1 MAKGAM
7 ALKLYYHPLASYCW
21 KVLIALYESET
32 PFETVLVNLGDA
44 NDRATLSKL
53 WPLLKFPVLV
63 DESSGQVVPE
73 SSIIIEYLA
82 QTQPKGRALL
92 PTDTASAL
100 ETRLMDRLFDQQIH
114 EPMQKHVGD
123 KLRPEDKRDPLGVE
137 QAHAQID
144 QAFDLLEQRLS
155 SRTWAA
161 GADFT
166 LADCAAA
173 PALYY
178 ANRIHPIPAARP
190 RLLAY
195 WEQLKAR
202 PSFARVF
209 REAEPYLHFFPG

>member
-1 MAKGAM
+1 M

-21 KVLIALYESET
+21 KVLIALYEGEV
-32 PFETVLVNLGDA
+32 PFETALVNLADP
-44 NDRATLSKL
+44 DERAALGKL

-63 DESSGQVVPE
+63 ESSGDVVPE

-82 QTQPKGRALL
+82 QTQPGASALL
-92 PTDTASAL
+92 PSDPATAR
-100 ETRLMDRLFDQQIH
+100 ETRLLDRFFDLQIH

-123 KLRPEDKRDPLGVE
+123 KLRPADKRDPFGVE
-137 QAHAQID
+137 QAHAQIE
-144 QAFDLLEQRLS
+144 QAYDLLEQRLS
-155 SRTWAA
+155 GRTWAV
-161 GADFT
+161 GSVFT

-178 ANRIHPIPAARP
+178 ANRIHPITPARP
-190 RLLAY
+190 GLTAY
-195 WEQLKAR
+195 WERLQKR